1 MCANGPRDRALRP
14 PHRRR
19 GRAAARRRR
28 HRPDHS
34 EAVPEA
40 GGAHRLRPGPVLR
53 LALPA
58 RRQRE
63 LRLRAQPARGPG
75 RDHPAGRGELRV
87 RLIAGA
93 RGVGARRVRLPRD
106 PRPIVRGYLLR
117 ELLPE
122 RSVGSAPFIRGDRRA
137 AAPLC
142 GRGRSLP
149 AVDRSHGAARRRRRG
164 VRRSIHH
171 RRLPPGDAAARPG
184 RDRAH
189 VAGGR
194 ADRCVRTRS
203 AFGGG
208 VVKSYAIAVLPG
220 DGIGPEVT
228 AEAERVLQA
237 AGQRF
242 EITFTVSHF
251 PVGAAAVEAAGD
263 PLPEETRAAVRRAN
277 AVLLGAVGSPGLEH
291 APRHLKPETGLLALR
306 ALLGVYANLR
316 PVTVLAP
323 LVDRSPLKPDRLHGV
338 DVLIVREL
346 TGGLYYGEPRGRDGS
361 RAVNTLVYST
371 MEIERVARVAFD
383 AARRRRRLV
392 TSVDTAN
399 VLEVS
404 QLWRETVTAVGREY
418 PDVRLEHLYVDY
430 AAMRLVS
437 EPAAFDV
444 LLTENM
450 FGDILS
456 DEAAV
461 LVGSLGL
468 LPSASL
474 GAGAGLFEPIHGS
487 APDIAGKGVAN
498 PIGAIASV
506 ALLLRYGLRS
516 PEAADA
522 VDQAIG
528 AVLDAGARTRDIAAV
543 GEAVIGTREM
553 GERITDLVRNA
564 ECGVRS
570 EGTPAHSALHTPHSA
585 LE

>member
-1 MCANGPRDRALRP
+1 
-14 PHRRR
+14 
-19 GRAAARRRR
+19 
-28 HRPDHS
+28 
-34 EAVPEA
+34 
-40 GGAHRLRPGPVLR
+40 
-53 LALPA
+53 
-58 RRQRE
+58 
-63 LRLRAQPARGPG
+63 
-75 RDHPAGRGELRV
+75 
-87 RLIAGA
+87 
-93 RGVGARRVRLPRD
+93 
-106 PRPIVRGYLLR
+106 
-117 ELLPE
+117 
-122 RSVGSAPFIRGDRRA
+122 
-137 AAPLC
+137 
-142 GRGRSLP
+142 
-149 AVDRSHGAARRRRRG
+149 
-164 VRRSIHH
+164 
-171 RRLPPGDAAARPG
+171 
-184 RDRAH
+184 
-189 VAGGR
+189 
-194 ADRCVRTRS
+194 
-203 AFGGG
+203 
-208 VVKSYAIAVLPG
+208 VKTYTIAVLPG

-228 AEAERVLQA
+228 AEGERVLQA

-242 EITFTVSHF
+242 GITFTLSHF
-251 PVGAAAVEAAGD
+251 PVGAAGVAAAGD

-277 AVLLGAVGSPGLEH
+277 AVLLGAVGAPGLEH
-291 APRHLKPETGLLALR
+291 APRHLRPETGLLALR

-316 PVTVLAP
+316 PVAVLEP
-323 LVDRSPLKPDRLHGV
+323 LVDRSPLKPDRLRGV

-346 TGGLYYGEPRGRDGS
+346 TGGLYYGEPRGRDAAGS
-361 RAVNTLVYST
+361 RAVNTLVYT
-371 MEIERVARVAFD
+371 VPEIERVARVAFE

-392 TSVDTAN
+392 TSVDKAN

-437 EPAAFDV
+437 DPAAFDV

-487 APDIAGKGVAN
+487 APDIAGRGVAN

-506 ALLLRYGLRS
+506 AMLLRYGLRL

-522 VDQAIG
+522 VEQAIG
-528 AVLDAGARTRDIAAV
+528 TVLAAGARTRDIAAA
-543 GEAVIGTREM
+543 GEPVMGTREM
-553 GERITDLVRNA
+553 GERIANLVRSA

-570 EGTPAHSALHTPHSA
+570 EDTPVNSALPTPHSA